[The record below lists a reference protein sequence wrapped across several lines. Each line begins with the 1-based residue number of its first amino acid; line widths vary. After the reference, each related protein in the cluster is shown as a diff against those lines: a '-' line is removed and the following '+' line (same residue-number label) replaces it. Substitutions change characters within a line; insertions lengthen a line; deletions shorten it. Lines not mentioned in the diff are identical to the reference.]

1 MAHPPAN
8 FPSDNTTLNVP
19 ILCAAGGLALA
30 VAAQHLA
37 SSVKSTWLGPFLAE
51 LSLIMVVLTSLYMF
65 FELAR
70 QGWMAWQQPAQA
82 LGVCRSASFASFLL
96 GLISVAVSDNSSPSP
111 WSVILCVLGLM
122 GFFAVIFLGPTDTV
136 SQELAYDP
144 GPEEQYAAL
153 NKRGSQPPFYEPEG
167 ELVAPP
173 ARPRPRID
181 PRTLPP
187 LFETDPLYSMP
198 RPRRARFFSV
208 VKGNDIPV
216 ASDDACVISDDET
229 YFALCDGAS
238 GSSLPRPWATLL
250 GQQWLKQPFQEID
263 EATLSFWLQEPRES
277 WHRWVQETWKRTI
290 DERNLLTGDKPMS
303 AEVFRRTLQTGA
315 SATFLGLI
323 LNRENLTWYA
333 VAIGDTCLFLFR
345 RDRSGGWRPRLSFP
359 LENSARFSDRPPLL
373 PSNGNNVAA
382 LAPYFRSIKGDCR
395 PGDVL
400 MMATDALAQWL
411 LSQLEQQQPDWSI
424 LPSLTDP
431 RRFAELVDKERQSS
445 HMVDDDTTLVVIPI

>member
-8 FPSDNTTLNVP
+8 FTLDNTTLNVP

-37 SSVKSTWLGPFLAE
+37 SSVASTGLGPFFLTKVSLA
-51 LSLIMVVLTSLYMF
+51 MVVLTGLYTF
-65 FELAR
+65 FELVR

-96 GLISVAVSDNSSPSP
+96 GLISVAVSDNSSPSR

-144 GPEEQYAAL
+144 GPEEQYATP
-153 NKRGSQPPFYEPEG
+153 NKRGSLPPVHQG
-167 ELVAPP
+167 ELVAPS

-198 RPRRARFFSV
+198 CPRRARFFSV

-303 AEVFRRTLQTGA
+303 TEVFRRTLQTGA

-382 LAPYFRSIKGDCR
+382 LTPYFRSIKGDCR

-411 LSQLEQQQPDWSI
+411 LFQLEQQQTDWSI
-424 LPSLTDP
+424 LPSLNDP
-431 RRFAELVDKERQSS
+431 QRFAELVDKERQSS